1 MLVGAEAPFTLEGP
15 NLEARLTALVATS
28 AKPDSYL
35 RSVTY
40 VSRLYVGRWQQQ
52 PNAPLN
58 SDEHPRIEFLTPVT
72 YRNRRFLT
80 YQRLIDYFD
89 DVLAKLPP
97 DGVTFEPVPDA
108 TMEDH
113 PAKHAEQRQVL
124 ARQLSGRR

>member
-1 MLVGAEAPFTLEGP
+1 M
-15 NLEARLTALVATS
+15 ARYMTAISANPSLSATS

-35 RSVTY
+35 RSATY

-52 PNAPLN
+52 SNAPLN

-72 YRNRRFLT
+72 HRNRRFLT

-89 DVLAKLPP
+89 EVLAKLPP
-97 DGVTFEPVPDA
+97 DGVSFEPIPNA

-113 PAKHAEQRQVL
+113 ATKHAEQRQVL
-124 ARQLSGRR
+124 VRQLSGRR